1 MATKNLTL
9 SFDNGPDPECTPM
22 VLDLLK
28 ERNIKTTFFVC
39 GKGNSLHP
47 ALEAGSTEGLRLLD
61 RIIDEGHWVGNHS
74 LSHSVELG
82 TTNNKLLIEQ
92 EIGGN
97 EEIIKEYNQHKL
109 FRPYM
114 AGGIIS
120 PKIFSQEAVDFL
132 CLNKYTLVLF
142 NVLPKDWENP
152 QTWHLEALEQMENY
166 DWSDIIIHDVSLY
179 NSMPKLEE
187 FLNEVE
193 KREIEIVQDFPP
205 DCMPI
210 VKGNI
215 VGPIDGIVGSG
226 KEDPHP
232 FTKLGVAFINEEKES
247 IIERFSMSEDEF
259 NELRKSGLQLRKE
272 VFGL

>member
-1 MATKNLTL
+1 MCIRDRNSKASIQFSTISLRSTSVGRYGENRG
-9 SFDNGPDPECTPM
+9 GP
-22 VLDLLK
+22 
-28 ERNIKTTFFVC
+28 FFVC

-47 ALEAGSTEGLRLLD
+47 ALEAGSTEGLKLLD

-142 NVLPKDWENP
+142 NVLPKDWENA
-152 QTWHLEALEQMENY
+152 E
-166 DWSDIIIHDVSLY
+166 
-179 NSMPKLEE
+179 KLN
-187 FLNEVE
+187 L
-193 KREIEIVQDFPP
+193 K
-205 DCMPI
+205 
-210 VKGNI
+210 
-215 VGPIDGIVGSG
+215 
-226 KEDPHP
+226 
-232 FTKLGVAFINEEKES
+232 S
-247 IIERFSMSEDEF
+247 I
-259 NELRKSGLQLRKE
+259 KH
-272 VFGL
+272 